1 MTQQRPTRYRI
12 SLGKWGEEYAR
23 KYLET
28 KGLHF
33 ISKNVRSPHG
43 EIDLI
48 MKDGETIVFIEVKTR
63 ASTTN
68 GYPEEA
74 ITESKINH
82 LDNCIN
88 WYQEK
93 NNVIGD
99 NWRVDVVSII
109 GQPEAKKL
117 PVIDWWQNEF

>member
-74 ITESKINH
+74 ITDKKINH
-82 LDNCIN
+82 LDNSIS
-88 WYQEK
+88 WYLEK
-93 NNVIGD
+93 NKEIGED
-99 NWRVDVVSII
+99 WRVDVVSII

-117 PVIDWWQNEF
+117 PQIDWWQNEF